1 MESVG
6 TYTNSTGKVAG
17 FGEHPA
23 GRIPHHEKLMGW
35 SGRGG
40 GGKKCIGGQV
50 SLLIGIKKCRKQ
62 KNTKTGKTRHTIF
75 ERTQQKQK
83 Q

>member
-6 TYTNSTGKVAG
+6 MYTNSTGKVAG

-23 GRIPHHEKLMGW
+23 GWIPHYKKLTGW
-35 SGRGG
+35 SERGG

-50 SLLIGIKKCRKQ
+50 SLLISIKKCGNQRHI
-62 KNTKTGKTRHTIF
+62 GKGGT
-75 ERTQQKQK
+75 
-83 Q
+83 